1 MNDLC
6 SHNYILII
14 KRFFTT
20 ITSTN
25 TLNGKRSLWPF
36 IIVHGCFQPIESG
49 AESYSELIG
58 KLRKAKVN
66 SSNGTAVFFS
76 GYHPEAAKFV
86 AEA

>member
-1 MNDLC
+1 M
-6 SHNYILII
+6 
-14 KRFFTT
+14 RVFE
-20 ITSTN
+20 
-25 TLNGKRSLWPF
+25 
-36 IIVHGCFQPIESG
+36 PIESG

-86 AEA
+86 AGPEKKEIMPTSVRRVNG